1 MAIATSVE
9 IRPNPY
15 AAMAA
20 GHRPTMQGDVA
31 SAMDFMAKPYRDDPF
46 CLVVPSS
53 LLLVVLCMLC
63 ISTLL
68 LQC

>member
-1 MAIATSVE
+1 MAIASSVE

-31 SAMDFMAKPYRDDPF
+31 SAMDFMAVLNTSLKRSARSGFSAAMWVPPELSYRNA
-46 CLVVPSS
+46 
-53 LLLVVLCMLC
+53 
-63 ISTLL
+63 
-68 LQC
+68 